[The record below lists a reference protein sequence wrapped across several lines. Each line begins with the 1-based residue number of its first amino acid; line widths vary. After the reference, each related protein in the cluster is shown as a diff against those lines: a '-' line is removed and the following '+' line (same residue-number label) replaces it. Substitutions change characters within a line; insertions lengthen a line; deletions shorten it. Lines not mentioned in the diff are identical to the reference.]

1 VLPDEINKDTIP
13 AIDAGREEDL
23 PAGPPELP
31 NALIDELLAG
41 ARTAEEVTGPG
52 GLLQQLTQQ
61 LRPSG
66 RPPSGSSTT

>member
-52 GLLQQLTQQ
+52 GCC
-61 LRPSG
+61 
-66 RPPSGSSTT
+66 SS